1 MTRPSFLPRTALA
14 CLLAVAAG
22 LAQAAKPPH
31 PAAAPAR
38 ERQADIPA
46 PRHEQP
52 DTIGRLAA
60 EAGRRV
66 GVPAAN
72 AGPVAVRP
80 SRQVDLMV
88 DPFEVSPQLREG
100 RSGSRFTGL
109 PGASVLELQRRV
121 RVRAVLRTPQGTL
134 AQLLINNK
142 DVVTLMDKELIDLGD
157 LGTYQAEILAGAVSL
172 ANPSQP
178 QGKKVVLR

>member
-1 MTRPSFLPRTALA
+1 M
-14 CLLAVAAG
+14 
-22 LAQAAKPPH
+22 
-31 PAAAPAR
+31 
-38 ERQADIPA
+38 
-46 PRHEQP
+46 
-52 DTIGRLAA
+52 
-60 EAGRRV
+60 
-66 GVPAAN
+66 
-72 AGPVAVRP
+72 
-80 SRQVDLMV
+80 
-88 DPFEVSPQLREG
+88 
-100 RSGSRFTGL
+100 
-109 PGASVLELQRRV
+109 LELQRRV